1 MPEVYRE
8 VLRTCFACG
17 VSIFLCFYC
26 ARGSLFCETPAAQA
40 QQVGAAPVNVQKPAL
55 TVDEIVSRLEERNR
69 DRAAALKKF
78 EGKRV
83 YRMEYKG
90 FFGDRHAE
98 MVVSVRY
105 ASPND
110 REFTVISQSGS
121 KFIIDHI
128 FKRLLE
134 GEKEAADEEN
144 RRRTDLNAKNY
155 EFTMVGLEASEGG
168 PAYVLAV
175 APRSHNKFLYRGKIW
190 VDAKDFAVTRIK
202 AEPAKSPSF
211 WVKKSEIN
219 HKYEKVD
226 QFWLPAENRTDSTIH
241 LGGHALLSIEYSD
254 YKITEAA
261 PLAPEETIH
270 NDPRA
275 GPPLP

>member
-1 MPEVYRE
+1 MGRINVP
-8 VLRTCFACG
+8 L
-17 VSIFLCFYC
+17 FLLC
-26 ARGSLFCETPAAQA
+26 AGIALLETPAARA
-40 QQVGAAPVNVQKPAL
+40 QQVDAAPVNVQQPAL

-83 YRMEYKG
+83 YRMQYKG
-90 FFGDRHAE
+90 SFGDHHAE
-98 MVVSVRY
+98 MIVSVHY
-105 ASPND
+105 TSPND

-121 KFIIDHI
+121 KFIIDHV
-128 FKRLLE
+128 FKRLLD
-134 GEKEAADEEN
+134 GEKEAANEEN

-155 EFTMVGLEASEGG
+155 EFTMVGLETSEGG
-168 PAYVLAV
+168 PTYVLAV
-175 APRSHNKFLYRGKIW
+175 EPKSHNKFLYRGNIW
-190 VDAKDFAVTRIK
+190 VDAKDYALTRIE

-226 QFWLPAENRTDSTIH
+226 EFWLPAENRTDSTIR

-261 PLAPEETIH
+261 PLAPDESIH
-270 NDPRA
+270 NNASA
-275 GPPLP
+275 GPARP

>member
-1 MPEVYRE
+1 MGRINVP
-8 VLRTCFACG
+8 L
-17 VSIFLCFYC
+17 FLLC
-26 ARGSLFCETPAAQA
+26 AGIALLETPAAQA
-40 QQVGAAPVNVQKPAL
+40 QQVDAAPVSVQQPAL

-69 DRAAALKKF
+69 ERAAALKKF

-83 YRMEYKG
+83 YSMQYKG
-90 FFGDRHAE
+90 FFGDHHAE
-98 MVVSVRY
+98 MTVSVRY

-121 KFIIDHI
+121 KFIIDHV

-134 GEKEAADEEN
+134 GEKEAADEKN
-144 RRRTDLNAKNY
+144 RQRTDLNAKNY
-155 EFTMVGLEASEGG
+155 EFTMVGLETSEGE
-168 PAYVLAV
+168 PTYVLAV
-175 APRSHNKFLYRGKIW
+175 EPKSHNKFLYRGKIW
-190 VDAKDFAVTRIK
+190 VDAKDFALTRIE

-226 QFWLPAENRTDSTIH
+226 EFWLPAENRTDSTIR

-261 PLAPEETIH
+261 PLTPEESIH
-270 NDPRA
+270 NNA
-275 GPPLP
+275 SAVPPHP

>member
-1 MPEVYRE
+1 M
-8 VLRTCFACG
+8 LRMG
-17 VSIFLCFYC
+17 RISVPLFLLC
-26 ARGSLFCETPAAQA
+26 AGIALLETPAAPA
-40 QQVGAAPVNVQKPAL
+40 QQVDAAPVNVQQSAL

-69 DRAAALKKF
+69 ERAAALKKF

-83 YRMEYKG
+83 YRMQYKG
-90 FFGDRHAE
+90 FFGDHHAE
-98 MVVSVRY
+98 MTVSVRY

-134 GEKEAADEEN
+134 GEKEAADEKN
-144 RRRTDLNAKNY
+144 RQRTDLNATNY
-155 EFTMVGLEASEGG
+155 EFSMIGLEASEGG
-168 PAYVLAV
+168 PTYVLAV
-175 APRSHNKFLYRGKIW
+175 APKSHNKFLYRGKIW
-190 VDAKDFAVTRIK
+190 VDAKDFALTRIE

-219 HKYEKVD
+219 HKYEKVHE
-226 QFWLPAENRTDSTIH
+226 FWLPAENRTDSTIH

-261 PLAPEETIH
+261 PLAPEESMH
-270 NDPRA
+270 NDASA
-275 GPPLP
+275 GPRP